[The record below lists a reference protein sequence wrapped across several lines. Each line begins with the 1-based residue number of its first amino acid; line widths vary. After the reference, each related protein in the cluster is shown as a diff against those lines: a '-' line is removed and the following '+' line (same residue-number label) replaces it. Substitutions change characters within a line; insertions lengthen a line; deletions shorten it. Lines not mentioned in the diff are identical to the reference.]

1 VWTNTPGASDLRQ
14 AADQLSARL
23 PSLLAPLARV
33 AYNYAW
39 SWTPD
44 GNEVFETIDPHR
56 WQLCQRN
63 PVRLLQ
69 ETPMP
74 SLDRAAADPDLRRR
88 IRHLEE
94 RILEAPPVSAVGSIT
109 PDRPVAF
116 LCAEYGVHP
125 SLPIY
130 SGGLGVLAGDMLKAA
145 SSIGVPMVGVGLMYR
160 HGYFRQRIDVSGWQ
174 HEYWIETDPER
185 LPAALVTA
193 DASEP
198 LIVSVPIRGR
208 DVVAQIWRVNVG
220 RVPLYLLDTDRADNP
235 LIDRWITA
243 RLYVGDRET
252 RLAQYTLLGIGG
264 IRALRAMGIA
274 PSVVHL
280 NEGHPVLASYEIV
293 AEAVAAGRSLEEALA
308 EARRCTV
315 FTTHTPVAAGNEAY
329 PAEDIRR
336 VMAGLAQRL
345 GSDWDTLHRL
355 GRVNPDDAGEPIGM
369 TQSGLRIS
377 RAANAVSRRHGATAR
392 AMWQPMFPGRAVDD
406 VPIGHVTN
414 GVHVQ
419 TWMAAPMRALLDRYL
434 GEGWVHRV
442 TDPAVWA
449 KLDGVP
455 DAELWAVRRELRARL
470 VAYAR
475 ERATADRLARGED
488 PDYVQMASHAFD
500 PDTLTIGFARR
511 LATYKRLHIVT
522 FDLERTLH
530 LLSADRPVQLLLA
543 GKAHPMDDVAKGIV
557 QLLFNARRM
566 PHVGERVA
574 YLHDYDM
581 ELASYL
587 VAGCDVWVNLP
598 RPPLEASGT
607 SGMKA
612 ALNGGLNLSVLD
624 GWWAEAYDGKNGWAI
639 DGDIDVDEEAQ
650 DRRHGGALLQLLES
664 EIVPRFHD
672 RDAAGL
678 PTKWLAMVRSS
689 IRTVG
694 LRFSAQRMLGDY
706 VSQVYVAGR

>member
-109 PDRPVAF
+109 PDRPVVF

-336 VMAGLAQRL
+336 VMTGLAQRL

-650 DRRHGGALLQLLES
+650 DRRHGAALLQLLES